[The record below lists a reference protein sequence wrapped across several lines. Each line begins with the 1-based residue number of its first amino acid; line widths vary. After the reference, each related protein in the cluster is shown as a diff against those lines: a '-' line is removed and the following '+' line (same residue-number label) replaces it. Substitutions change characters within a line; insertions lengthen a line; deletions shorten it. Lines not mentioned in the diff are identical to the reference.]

1 MQIKAFILNHEIGED
16 EIVAM
21 NVPKFNET
29 QFNTGIAMIHFKSEE
44 SVVRALELKGTHIG
58 ERCDGSA
65 LLLVV
70 IVLFCSWRT
79 LMMNRAKHN
88 GKPLSMPLPEAVLT
102 SIQSRGVA
110 FEA

>member
-44 SVVRALELKGTHIG
+44 SVARALELKGTHIG
-58 ERCDGSA
+58 ERCDGSVRKRGVIVIVPV
-65 LLLVV
+65 VV
-70 IVLFCSWRT
+70 IVSV
-79 LMMNRAKHN
+79 AHVVVDDVV
-88 GKPLSMPLPEAVLT
+88 VLVVVVVVV
-102 SIQSRGVA
+102 SL
-110 FEA
+110 